1 MEWSELLS
9 SRGVRLGVKA
19 GGVVL
24 VLAIV
29 GVAGWLWLRAEDT
42 RGQVALAA
50 STELVQQADGP
61 QATADS
67 RTKAIAALQLVLAQH
82 GRSSAAVQAA
92 YELGNL
98 QFQAGDYAAARRA
111 YELTLAKGASG
122 SLRTLAASGVGY
134 TWEAEKNY
142 ASAVTAYEAV
152 ARAVPAGQ
160 FFFEDAQLDL
170 ARAQALAGKP
180 TEAVATTKNWTS
192 RAFTIGSDSVN
203 GPEPSSVA
211 HTARY
216 PSTSRCREVISV
228 PNRTPHQISTPR
240 TRKSREG
247 VSRTKTTT
255 YTATLVR
262 QAATNSRVLPSQSR
276 GRGRGWARWWKSSSP
291 AVVTRR
297 MPQRLRAIHS
307 SMSSPVSGSAASS
320 HTALIGTALATTPP
334 VMQAR

>member
-1 MEWSELLS
+1 MEWTELLS

-61 QATADS
+61 QATTDS

-92 YELGNL
+92 YEL
-98 QFQAGDYAAARRA
+98 
-111 YELTLAKGASG
+111 TLAKGASG

-134 TWEAEKNY
+134 TWEAEKDY

-180 TEAVATTKNWTS
+180 TEAVATY
-192 RAFTIGSDSVN
+192 
-203 GPEPSSVA
+203 E
-211 HTARY
+211 
-216 PSTSRCREVISV
+216 
-228 PNRTPHQISTPR
+228 
-240 TRKSREG
+240 
-247 VSRTKTTT
+247 
-255 YTATLVR
+255 
-262 QAATNSRVLPSQSR
+262 RVLKDVPD
-276 GRGRGWARWWKSSSP
+276 
-291 AVVTRR
+291 TRR
-297 MPQRLRAIHS
+297 AADIRARI
-307 SMSSPVSGSAASS
+307 AA
-320 HTALIGTALATTPP
+320 LQP
-334 VMQAR
+334 RK

>member
-1 MEWSELLS
+1 MEWTELLS

-24 VLAIV
+24 VLAIL

-61 QATADS
+61 QATTDS

-111 YELTLAKGASG
+111 YELTLAKGASR
-122 SLRTLAASGVGY
+122 SLRTRAASGVGY
-134 TWEAEKNY
+134 TGEAEKNY

-180 TEAVATTKNWTS
+180 TEAVATY
-192 RAFTIGSDSVN
+192 
-203 GPEPSSVA
+203 E
-211 HTARY
+211 
-216 PSTSRCREVISV
+216 
-228 PNRTPHQISTPR
+228 
-240 TRKSREG
+240 
-247 VSRTKTTT
+247 
-255 YTATLVR
+255 
-262 QAATNSRVLPSQSR
+262 RVLKDVPD
-276 GRGRGWARWWKSSSP
+276 
-291 AVVTRR
+291 TRR
-297 MPQRLRAIHS
+297 AADIRARI
-307 SMSSPVSGSAASS
+307 AA
-320 HTALIGTALATTPP
+320 LQP
-334 VMQAR
+334 RK

>member
-1 MEWSELLS
+1 MEWTELLS

-24 VLAIV
+24 VLAV
-29 GVAGWLWLRAEDT
+29 LGVAGWLWLRAEDT

-61 QATADS
+61 QATTDS

-82 GRSSAAVQAA
+82 GRSSAAVQA
-92 YELGNL
+92 
-98 QFQAGDYAAARRA
+98 A

-180 TEAVATTKNWTS
+180 TEAVATY
-192 RAFTIGSDSVN
+192 
-203 GPEPSSVA
+203 E
-211 HTARY
+211 
-216 PSTSRCREVISV
+216 
-228 PNRTPHQISTPR
+228 
-240 TRKSREG
+240 
-247 VSRTKTTT
+247 
-255 YTATLVR
+255 
-262 QAATNSRVLPSQSR
+262 RVLKDVPD
-276 GRGRGWARWWKSSSP
+276 
-291 AVVTRR
+291 TRR
-297 MPQRLRAIHS
+297 AADIRARI
-307 SMSSPVSGSAASS
+307 AA
-320 HTALIGTALATTPP
+320 LQP
-334 VMQAR
+334 RK